1 MSQSNK
7 FPLSGLLALAL
18 TGFIAIMTETVPAG
32 LLPAISQDLHV
43 SASLAGQLITL
54 YAIGSIIAAIPIIS
68 LTKHWS
74 RKRLLL
80 TAVTGFLLFNALT
93 ALAPNYAVMLLA
105 RLLVGLA
112 AGVTWGMLAGYARR
126 MVTAAQSGRGM
137 AIAMLGTPVAL
148 SFGVPLGTLL
158 GNVIGWRW
166 VFGLM
171 TLMTIGLL
179 LWLWRALPDFPGQT
193 NAQAMTLT
201 AVLRL
206 ANVKPILA
214 VVLFWLGAHNLFY
227 TYIAP
232 FLNAHGHLKVDLA
245 LLIFGIASIIS
256 IFVTGALIDRYLRQV
271 TLISLI
277 GFSAAA
283 LALMLTTTPAVVYA
297 EIALWGLSFGGAA
310 TLLQTAL
317 AATVPEPALDAVMA
331 MNATVWNVSIALG
344 GLLGGWLLNQAGALS
359 LTWPFL
365 ISALLALIIVWH
377 WRKTAFSQH

>member
-32 LLPAISQDLHV
+32 LLPNISRDLHV

-93 ALAPNYAVMLLA
+93 AVAPNYAIMLIA

-158 GNVIGWRW
+158 GNLIGWRL

-171 TLMTIGLL
+171 TLVTVFLL
-179 LWLWRALPDFPGQT
+179 IWLWRALPDFPGQT
-193 NAQAMTLT
+193 NSQAMALT

-232 FLNAHGHLKVDLA
+232 FLTAHGHLKVDLA

-256 IFVTGALIDRYLRQV
+256 IFITGALIDRYLRQL

-277 GFSAAA
+277 GFSAVA
-283 LALMLTTTPAVVYA
+283 LALMLTTAPALLYA
-297 EIALWGLSFGGAA
+297 EVALWGLSFGGAA

-317 AATVPEPALDAVMA
+317 AANVPDSALDAVMA
-331 MNATVWNVSIALG
+331 MNATIWNISIALG
-344 GLLGGWLLNQAGALS
+344 GLLGGLLLNQAGALS

-365 ISALLALIIVWH
+365 FSALLALIIVWH

>member
-32 LLPAISQDLHV
+32 LLPNMSRDLYV

-74 RKRLLL
+74 RKHLLL

-93 ALAPNYAVMLLA
+93 AVAPNYAIMLIA

-158 GNVIGWRW
+158 GNLIGWRW

-171 TLMTIGLL
+171 TLVTVFLL
-179 LWLWRALPDFPGQT
+179 IWLWRALPDFPGQT
-193 NAQAMTLT
+193 NTQAMALT

-214 VVLFWLGAHNLFY
+214 VVLFGSAR
-227 TYIAP
+227 
-232 FLNAHGHLKVDLA
+232 
-245 LLIFGIASIIS
+245 IICF
-256 IFVTGALIDRYLRQV
+256 IL
-271 TLISLI
+271 TLHH
-277 GFSAAA
+277 F
-283 LALMLTTTPAVVYA
+283 
-297 EIALWGLSFGGAA
+297 
-310 TLLQTAL
+310 
-317 AATVPEPALDAVMA
+317 
-331 MNATVWNVSIALG
+331 
-344 GLLGGWLLNQAGALS
+344 
-359 LTWPFL
+359 
-365 ISALLALIIVWH
+365 
-377 WRKTAFSQH
+377 

>member
-1 MSQSNK
+1 MSQSTK

-148 SFGVPLGTLL
+148 SFGVPLGTLI

-171 TLMTIGLL
+171 TLMTISLL

-193 NAQAMTLT
+193 NAQALTLT

-232 FLNAHGHLKVDLA
+232 FLNARGHLKVDLA